1 MSFDKVQNNPILF
14 SLSELLHIKPIPETT
29 EPVYP
34 VFSAAQYSEDDVAKL
49 FGTVTAPTTKPAFR
63 K

>member
-14 SLSELLHIKPIPETT
+14 SFSELLHIKPIPETT

-49 FGTVTAPTTKPAFR
+49 FGTVTAPTAKPAFR